1 MIMTAGEALLTAL
14 ALYCAVMLIYL
25 FLVFPGRAPKQERE
39 KFERRNFAHRGYYDN
54 EKGVPENSLPA
65 FEAAMREGYGCEL
78 DVQFT
83 RDKKLIVFHDN
94 DFLRMC
100 GVDRKVWEMNWDEV
114 KQLRLAGTD
123 ERIPT
128 FREVLDTVAGRNP
141 LIVEIKAECL
151 DMKWYTEVCEATAA
165 ELKGYEGDYCI
176 ESFHPGPVRWV
187 WKNLPGVT
195 RGLLVNGPAAPGSEN
210 TFIVNAIS
218 ELLCDFYC
226 RPQFIAYRWDRRN
239 LALKIVKKL
248 GAFSVIWTVP
258 DEEQQRIMEKEEDCI
273 IFEHY
278 HPHSG
283 FTV

>member
-1 MIMTAGEALLTAL
+1 MTMTAGEALLTAL

-100 GVDRKVWEMNWDEV
+100 GVDRKVWEMDWDEV

-258 DEEQQRIMEKEEDCI
+258 DEEQQRIMEEEEDCI

>member
-1 MIMTAGEALLTAL
+1 MTAGEALLTAL

-100 GVDRKVWEMNWDEV
+100 GVDRKVWEMDWDEV

-226 RPQFIAYRWDRRN
+226 RPQFIAYRWNRRN